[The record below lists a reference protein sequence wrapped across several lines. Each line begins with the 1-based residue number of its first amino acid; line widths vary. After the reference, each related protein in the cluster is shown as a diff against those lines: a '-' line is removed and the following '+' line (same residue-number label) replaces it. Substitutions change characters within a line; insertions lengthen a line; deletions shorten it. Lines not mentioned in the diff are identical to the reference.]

1 MDNASWDVAP
11 AKATG
16 VVPSF
21 LQPLDRPISMVS
33 TKDIGRVA
41 AGLIEE
47 TWLGHRVVELEGP
60 KRVTPNDIAAGFA
73 KLLGRQVRMEA
84 VPRDTWESL
93 FRSQGMKNPEPR
105 LQMLDGFN
113 EGWIDFER
121 PEDVMKGTVEIE
133 TALKALLERDGK

>member
-1 MDNASWDVAP
+1 
-11 AKATG
+11 
-16 VVPSF
+16 
-21 LQPLDRPISMVS
+21 
-33 TKDIGRVA
+33 VA

-73 KLLGRQVRMEA
+73 KLLGRPVRMDA

-113 EGWIDFER
+113 EGWIDFAR
-121 PEDVMKGTVEIE
+121 PEDVTKGTVELE